1 MSRAIDTSLLAALT
15 TSNVQPFFAV
25 ELLFDTDP
33 LRIWTGFTDRTINVQ
48 GTDQVFTG
56 SGSLLNI
63 DGLDE
68 VKDLSAKSVTLSI
81 SGITS
86 DALAYALTEPYQRR
100 TCRIYLG
107 EMTDDAVVEI
117 FTGKMDTMKLEDTG
131 ETSNISL
138 TVESNLVELERA
150 SNWRYTNENHQSRYD
165 GDTFFSYVQSIQDQ
179 SVAWGRTAS

>member
-1 MSRAIDTSLLAALT
+1 MSRAIDVSLLNALT
-15 TSNVQPFFAV
+15 SSNVQPFFAV
-25 ELLFDTDP
+25 ELFFDNSP

-56 SGSLLNI
+56 SGNLLSI

-68 VKDLSAKSVTLSI
+68 VKDLSAKSVTLGI
-81 SGITS
+81 SGIS
-86 DALAYALTEPYQRR
+86 SEVIELALTNSYQRR
-100 TCRIYLG
+100 PCRIYLG
-107 EMTDDAVVEI
+107 EMTENAVVEI